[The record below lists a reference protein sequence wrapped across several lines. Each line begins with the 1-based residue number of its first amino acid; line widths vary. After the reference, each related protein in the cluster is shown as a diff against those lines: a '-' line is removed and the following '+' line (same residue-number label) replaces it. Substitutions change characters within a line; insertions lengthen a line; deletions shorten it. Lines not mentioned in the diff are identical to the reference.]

1 MLSLASKTILL
12 KLALRSRLHFS
23 GPIYMQIVPTPVYP
37 STYTYPDA
45 SCQAAQRQFSS
56 TTLRLT
62 SLPAILLPIHPAPL
76 ILRNVLI
83 THLLRQRRSRR
94 APDARFA
101 VENQLFV
108 HRGFAE
114 TEAVLELFF
123 GQEHGVG
130 LRFYRDVERA
140 GDEAC

>member
-1 MLSLASKTILL
+1 MPTQT
-12 KLALRSRLHFS
+12 LHAKQ
-23 GPIYMQIVPTPVYP
+23 PAQQHLPT
-37 STYTYPDA
+37 SN
-45 SCQAAQRQFSS
+45 
-56 TTLRLT
+56 LRLAR
-62 SLPAILLPIHPAPL
+62 LPTILLPIHPAPF
-76 ILRNVLI
+76 ILRNILI
-83 THLLRQRRSRR
+83 PNLLRQRRGRR